1 MNEGLLSV
9 KNASGRQVSL
19 LNTSDEQLDSIVKTP
34 TSPAS
39 FSSSADEWQQDAQQS
54 KRKYHCIEPGCNK
67 SFTTSG
73 HLARHNRIHTGE
85 KNFPCLFPGCQS
97 RFSRQDNMM
106 QHYRT
111 HMSPKSR
118 RSHKRGLAEET
129 RPKPRLH
136 AHHRIRSDPVRV
148 EPPLTID
155 QHLSNYHQSLSGA
168 TATHD
173 RHTPVRFNF
182 PLPLSS
188 AARSPSNLKKVIPAQ
203 QPPSVS
209 QLPMQHQR
217 DRTPS
222 PTLSHSSS
230 ASLPSIHHIID
241 DTSNPV
247 SGPTSPPSETF
258 GSEKKPSPSLTPSTS
273 TTTTLFYQYRPLT
286 FTRPQNSSFPYTLLH
301 PAQQEEQPFNVARIQ
316 TSGNYKSS
324 SDDHEKDQD
333 KDSTSSKS
341 PSSDGLLQLAH
352 IVSTFG

>member
-1 MNEGLLSV
+1 
-9 KNASGRQVSL
+9 
-19 LNTSDEQLDSIVKTP
+19 
-34 TSPAS
+34 
-39 FSSSADEWQQDAQQS
+39 
-54 KRKYHCIEPGCNK
+54 
-67 SFTTSG
+67 
-73 HLARHNRIHTGE
+73 
-85 KNFPCLFPGCQS
+85 
-97 RFSRQDNMM
+97 MM

-118 RSHKRGLAEET
+118 RSQKRGLAEET

-168 TATHD
+168 TATHE

-188 AARSPSNLKKVIPAQ
+188 AARSPSNLKNVIPAQ
-203 QPPSVS
+203 QPPYVP
-209 QLPMQHQR
+209 QLPMQQQR

-230 ASLPSIHHIID
+230 SASLPSFHRILD
-241 DTSNPV
+241 DASNPA
-247 SGPTSPPSETF
+247 SGPTSPPNEPLANERKS
-258 GSEKKPSPSLTPSTS
+258 SPISAPFNS
-273 TTTTLFYQYRPLT
+273 TTTTLFYQHRPLT

-301 PAQQEEQPFNVARIQ
+301 PAQQEEQSSNVARTQ
-316 TSGNYKSS
+316 PSGNNQSS
-324 SDDHEKDQD
+324 SDDKD
-333 KDSTSSKS
+333 KDSNNSSKS
-341 PSSDGLLQLAH
+341 PSSDSLLQLAH